1 MTTRA
6 RIGKMLIGAAVI
18 GPALVV
24 AGLIVESR
32 YLLIHVDKQ
41 QLMHWLALDAGVLVL
56 GLLLN
61 RGDL

>member
-1 MTTRA
+1 
-6 RIGKMLIGAAVI
+6 MLIGAAVI

-24 AGLIVESR
+24 AGLLVESR
-32 YLLIHVDKQ
+32 YLLIHVDRQ
-41 QLMHWLALDAGVLVL
+41 QLMHWLVLDAAALVL

>member
-32 YLLIHVDKQ
+32 YLLIHVEKQ
-41 QLMHWLALDAGVLVL
+41 QLMHWLVLDVVVLAL

>member
-24 AGLIVESR
+24 AGLLVESR

-41 QLMHWLALDAGVLVL
+41 QLMHWLVLDAAALVL

>member
-1 MTTRA
+1 
-6 RIGKMLIGAAVI
+6 MLIGAAVI

-32 YLLIHVDKQ
+32 YLLIHVEQ
-41 QLMHWLALDAGVLVL
+41 RQWMQWMALDAGVMIL
-56 GLLLN
+56 GLMLN

>member
-18 GPALVV
+18 GPALVI

-32 YLLIHVDKQ
+32 YLLIHVEKQ
-41 QLMHWLALDAGVLVL
+41 QLLHWLALDAAVLVL

>member
-1 MTTRA
+1 M
-6 RIGKMLIGAAVI
+6 MIGAAVI

-32 YLLIHVDKQ
+32 YLLIHVERQ
-41 QLMHWLALDAGVLVL
+41 QLTHWMMLDAGVLIV

>member
-18 GPALVV
+18 GPALVI

-32 YLLIHVDKQ
+32 YLLIHVEKQ
-41 QLMHWLALDAGVLVL
+41 QLLHWLALDAAVLIL

>member
-32 YLLIHVDKQ
+32 YLLIHVEKQ
-41 QLMHWLALDAGVLVL
+41 QLTHWLVLDVAVLVA

>member
-1 MTTRA
+1 
-6 RIGKMLIGAAVI
+6 MLIGAAVI

-32 YLLIHVDKQ
+32 YLLIHVEKQ
-41 QLMHWLALDAGVLVL
+41 QLMHWLVLDVVVLAL